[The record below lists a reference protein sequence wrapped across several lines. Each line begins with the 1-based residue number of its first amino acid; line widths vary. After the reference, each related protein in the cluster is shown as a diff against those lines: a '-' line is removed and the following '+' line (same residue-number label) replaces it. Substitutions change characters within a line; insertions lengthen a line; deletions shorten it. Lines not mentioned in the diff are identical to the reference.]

1 MAKNKRERN
10 QNPQP
15 FLADDDSVAST
26 KKRSKAAKH
35 HQKQDKMISSGMSS
49 KILKEALLQQR
60 EIDEE
65 DSAGNFNGAFGSV
78 EEERNKHEEE
88 EDIDDFGGFSETQSQ
103 FGNYEEE
110 IDEEDE
116 KLLEA
121 FLSKNAGPKRTL
133 ADLIIQKIKESD
145 ANVASET
152 RPLPKLDD
160 SLIDLYKG
168 VGKFLNKYT
177 AGKMP
182 KVFKHIPSMQL
193 WEDVLYLTEP
203 ENWSPNAMFQATRIF
218 ASNLGAK
225 KAERFYRLVLLP
237 RVRDDI
243 RKNKCLHFA
252 LYQSLKKALYKAAAF
267 NKGILLPLCKSGTC
281 SLREAVIIGSV
292 LTKVTIPR
300 LHSRYFSGGFIHMIF
315 WGVFVLTLELEVMLS
330 QDAKVETVSRACC
343 ILFGYRSLLFGVYYG
358 CGGYL
363 TCKCNCSVALMK
375 LAEMEYCGTTSYFIK
390 LLLEKKY
397 ALPYRV
403 VDAVVSHFMRFLED
417 TRIMPVIWHQS
428 LLAFV
433 QRYKNELRKEDKDNL
448 RILVETQKHKSVTP
462 EIIRELDNSRN
473 RGEKEDDPMLMDI
486 LFSSRSKYLSFLDLM
501 LPSPV
506 SVINKA
512 IEEDRFDIPDVPM
525 EED

>member
-15 FLADDDSVAST
+15 FLADDDSVASRR
-26 KKRSKAAKH
+26 KHSKALKH

-49 KILKEALLQQR
+49 KILKEALLQQK
-60 EIDEE
+60 EIEE
-65 DSAGNFNGAFGSV
+65 EASGGNTETAFRSV
-78 EEERNKHEEE
+78 EEENNKHEEE

-103 FGNYEEE
+103 FGNYDEQ
-110 IDEEDE
+110 IDEDDE

-121 FLSKNAGPKRTL
+121 FLSKDAGPQRTL
-133 ADLIIQKIKESD
+133 ADVIIQKIKEND
-145 ANVASET
+145 EKVASET
-152 RPLPKLDD
+152 RPMPKLDD

-182 KVFKHIPSMQL
+182 KAFKHIPSMQL
-193 WEDVLYLTEP
+193 WEDVLYLTQP

-243 RKNKCLHFA
+243 RKNKRLHFA
-252 LYQSLKKALYKAAAF
+252 LYQSLKKALYKPAAF
-267 NKGILLPLCKSGTC
+267 NKGILFPLCKSGTC
-281 SLREAVIIGSV
+281 NLREAVIVGSV
-292 LTKVTIPR
+292 LEKVSIPM
-300 LHSRYFSGGFIHMIF
+300 LHS
-315 WGVFVLTLELEVMLS
+315 
-330 QDAKVETVSRACC
+330 
-343 ILFGYRSLLFGVYYG
+343 
-358 CGGYL
+358 
-363 TCKCNCSVALMK
+363 SVALMK

-403 VDAVVSHFMRFLED
+403 VDAVVAHFMRFLED

-448 RILVETQKHKSVTP
+448 RILLETQKHKLVTP
-462 EIIRELDNSRN
+462 EIMRELDNSRN
-473 RGEKEDDPMLMDI
+473 RGEVDDPMKM
-486 LFSSRSKYLSFLDLM
+486 SHRVMCSR
-501 LPSPV
+501 
-506 SVINKA
+506 NN
-512 IEEDRFDIPDVPM
+512 
-525 EED
+525 

>member
-26 KKRSKAAKH
+26 KKHSKAPKH

-49 KILKEALLQQR
+49 KILKEALLQQK
-60 EIDEE
+60 EIEE
-65 DSAGNFNGAFGSV
+65 EASGGIAKSAFGSV
-78 EEERNKHEEE
+78 EEEPNKHEEE

-110 IDEEDE
+110 IDEDDE

-121 FLSKNAGPKRTL
+121 FLSKDAGPQRTL
-133 ADLIIQKIKESD
+133 ADVIIQKIKEND
-145 ANVASET
+145 ANAASEKQ
-152 RPLPKLDD
+152 PLPKLDD

-182 KVFKHIPSMQL
+182 KAFKHIPSMQL
-193 WEDVLYLTEP
+193 WEDVLYLTQP

-243 RKNKCLHFA
+243 RKNKRLHFA
-252 LYQSLKKALYKAAAF
+252 LYQSLKKALYKPAAF
-267 NKGILLPLCKSGTC
+267 NKGILFPLCKSGTC
-281 SLREAVIIGSV
+281 NLREAVIVGSV
-292 LTKVTIPR
+292 LEKVSIPM
-300 LHSRYFSGGFIHMIF
+300 LHS
-315 WGVFVLTLELEVMLS
+315 
-330 QDAKVETVSRACC
+330 
-343 ILFGYRSLLFGVYYG
+343 
-358 CGGYL
+358 
-363 TCKCNCSVALMK
+363 SVALMK

-403 VDAVVSHFMRFLED
+403 VDAVVAHFMRFLED
-417 TRIMPVIWHQS
+417 TRIMPVIWYQS

-433 QRYKNELRKEDKDNL
+433 QRYKNELLKEDKNNL
-448 RILVETQKHKSVTP
+448 RVLLETQKHKLVTP
-462 EIIRELDNSRN
+462 EIMRELDNSRN
-473 RGEKEDDPMLMDI
+473 RGEKEDDPML
-486 LFSSRSKYLSFLDLM
+486 LASS
-501 LPSPV
+501 V
-506 SVINKA
+506 HVINKT
-512 IEEDRFDIPDVPM
+512 IEEDRFDIPEVPM

>member
-300 LHSRYFSGGFIHMIF
+300 LHS
-315 WGVFVLTLELEVMLS
+315 
-330 QDAKVETVSRACC
+330 
-343 ILFGYRSLLFGVYYG
+343 
-358 CGGYL
+358 
-363 TCKCNCSVALMK
+363 SVALMK

-473 RGEKEDDPMLMDI
+473 RGEKEDDPMLMA
-486 LFSSRSKYLSFLDLM
+486 
-501 LPSPV
+501 SPV

>member
-26 KKRSKAAKH
+26 KKRSKAPKH
-35 HQKQDKMISSGMSS
+35 HQQHAKMISSGMSS
-49 KILKEALLQQR
+49 KILKEALLQQK
-60 EIDEE
+60 EIEE
-65 DSAGNFNGAFGSV
+65 EASGGDVKNAFASV
-78 EEERNKHEEE
+78 EEEHNKQEEE

-103 FGNYEEE
+103 FGNYEDE

-121 FLSKNAGPKRTL
+121 FLSKDTGAQRTL
-133 ADLIIQKIKESD
+133 ADVIIEKIKEND
-145 ANVASET
+145 TNVASES

-160 SLIDLYKG
+160 SLLDLYKG
-168 VGKFLNKYT
+168 VGKALNKYT

-182 KVFKHIPSMQL
+182 KAFKHIPSTQL

-218 ASNLGAK
+218 ASNLGVK

-243 RKNKCLHFA
+243 QKNKRLHFA
-252 LYQSLKKALYKAAAF
+252 LYQSLKKALYKPAAF
-267 NKGILLPLCKSGTC
+267 NKGILFPLCKSGTC
-281 SLREAVIIGSV
+281 NLREAVIIGSI
-292 LTKVTIPR
+292 LQKVSIPM
-300 LHSRYFSGGFIHMIF
+300 LHS
-315 WGVFVLTLELEVMLS
+315 
-330 QDAKVETVSRACC
+330 
-343 ILFGYRSLLFGVYYG
+343 
-358 CGGYL
+358 
-363 TCKCNCSVALMK
+363 SVALMK

-403 VDAVVSHFMRFLED
+403 VDAVVAHFMRFLED

-433 QRYKNELRKEDKDNL
+433 QRYKNELRKEDKINL
-448 RILVETQKHKSVTP
+448 RTLLEIQKHKFLTP

-473 RGEKEDDPMLMDI
+473 RGEKEDDNML
-486 LFSSRSKYLSFLDLM
+486 LS
-501 LPSPV
+501 SPV
-506 SVINKA
+506 SVINKT
-512 IEEDRFDIPDVPM
+512 IEEDRFDVPDVPM

>member
-26 KKRSKAAKH
+26 KKHSKAPKH

-49 KILKEALLQQR
+49 KILKEALLQQK
-60 EIDEE
+60 EIEE
-65 DSAGNFNGAFGSV
+65 ETSGVIAKSAFGSV
-78 EEERNKHEEE
+78 QEEPNKHEEE

-110 IDEEDE
+110 IDEDDE

-121 FLSKNAGPKRTL
+121 FLSKDAGPQRTL
-133 ADLIIQKIKESD
+133 ADVIIQKIKEND
-145 ANVASET
+145 ANAASEKQ
-152 RPLPKLDD
+152 PLPKLDD

-182 KVFKHIPSMQL
+182 KAFKHIPSMQL
-193 WEDVLYLTEP
+193 WEDVLYLTQP

-243 RKNKCLHFA
+243 RKNKRLHFA
-252 LYQSLKKALYKAAAF
+252 LYQSLKKALYKPAAF
-267 NKGILLPLCKSGTC
+267 NKGILFPLCKSGTC
-281 SLREAVIIGSV
+281 NLREAVIIGSV
-292 LTKVTIPR
+292 LEKVSIPM
-300 LHSRYFSGGFIHMIF
+300 LHS
-315 WGVFVLTLELEVMLS
+315 
-330 QDAKVETVSRACC
+330 
-343 ILFGYRSLLFGVYYG
+343 
-358 CGGYL
+358 
-363 TCKCNCSVALMK
+363 SVALMK

-403 VDAVVSHFMRFLED
+403 VDAVVAHFMRFLED

-433 QRYKNELRKEDKDNL
+433 QRYKNELLKEDKNNL
-448 RILVETQKHKSVTP
+448 RVLLETQKHKLVTP
-462 EIIRELDNSRN
+462 EIMRELDNSRN
-473 RGEKEDDPMLMDI
+473 RGEKEDDRML
-486 LFSSRSKYLSFLDLM
+486 LASS
-501 LPSPV
+501 V
-506 SVINKA
+506 HVINKT
-512 IEEDRFDIPDVPM
+512 IEEDRFDIPEVPM